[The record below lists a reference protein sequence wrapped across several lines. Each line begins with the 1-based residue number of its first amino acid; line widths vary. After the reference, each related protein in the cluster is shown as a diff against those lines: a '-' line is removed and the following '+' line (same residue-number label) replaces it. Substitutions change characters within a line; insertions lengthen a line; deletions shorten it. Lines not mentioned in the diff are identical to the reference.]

1 MKTSMWE
8 HFRKNAGW
16 YVAGL
21 IVVLLVIASFFVW
34 CFWDWLRMVPHD
46 YESGTAT
53 VRNLGLLVTAI
64 IALPLGIWRSFVA
77 HRQAETAQQGLLNER
92 YQKGA
97 EMLGSEVLSVRLG
110 GIYALARLAEEH
122 PEQYHVPIIQLFCT
136 FVRNLTRSKESQDKQ
151 EDQSLHKS
159 VIREDI
165 QAVMTAIGSRSET
178 GLGCEKATK
187 SFGLEIQHSIARV
200 TVSRRAYFWLDL
212 RGANLRGVDLCEANL
227 SSANFSG
234 ADLSNS
240 QLLEANLSN
249 AILTSINLSN
259 AMLFRANLSGADLN
273 SANLSNATLAS
284 ANLSRTTLA
293 FVNLSNA
300 ELSGAN
306 LSDAEFTRVNLTGAN
321 LSGVTGLTQSELNR
335 SCAIPDKPPRL
346 NNAFDAKTGNLLE
359 WRGGLGR

>member
-1 MKTSMWE
+1 M
-8 HFRKNAGW
+8 
-16 YVAGL
+16 AGL
-21 IVVLLVIASFFVW
+21 IAMLLALAGFFVW
-34 CFWDWLRMVPHD
+34 RFWDWLRMVPQD

-136 FVRNLTRSKESQDKQ
+136 SVRSSTKSKESQDKQ

-159 VIREDI
+159 VLREDI

-178 GLGCEKATK
+178 GLGYEKATK
-187 SFGLEIQHSIARV
+187 NFGLETTYSEAGITVRRV
-200 TVSRRAYFWLDL
+200 GRFWLDL

-227 SSANFSG
+227 SSANFRG

-240 QLLEANLSN
+240 QLLEANLSK
-249 AILTSINLSN
+249 AILMSADLSG
-259 AMLFRANLSGADLN
+259 AILFRANLSGADLN
-273 SANLSNATLAS
+273 SANLSNTTLAS

-293 FVNLSNA
+293 YVNLSKA
-300 ELSGAN
+300 ELSEAN
-306 LSDAEFTRVNLTGAN
+306 LSDAIFTRVNLTGAN
-321 LSGVTGLTQSELNR
+321 LSGVTGLTQSQLNR

-346 NNAFDAKTGNLLE
+346 DNAFDAETGKPLE
-359 WRGGLGR
+359 WHGRLLPDDK

>member
-1 MKTSMWE
+1 M
-8 HFRKNAGW
+8 
-16 YVAGL
+16 AGL
-21 IVVLLVIASFFVW
+21 IAVLLVLAGFFVW
-34 CFWDWLRMVPHD
+34 RFWDWLRMVPQD

-53 VRNLGLLVTAI
+53 VRNLGILVTAI

-110 GIYALARLAEEH
+110 SIYALARLAEEH

-136 FVRNLTRSKESQDKQ
+136 FVRSSTKIKESQDKQ

-159 VIREDI
+159 VLREDI

-178 GLGCEKATK
+178 GLGYEKATK
-187 SFGLEIQHSIARV
+187 SFGVETTYSEAGITVRRV
-200 TVSRRAYFWLDL
+200 GRFWLDL
-212 RGANLRGVDLCEANL
+212 RGANLRGVDLYEANL
-227 SSANFSG
+227 SSANFRG

-249 AILTSINLSN
+249 AILMSADLSG
-259 AMLFRANLSGADLN
+259 AVLFRANLSGADLN
-273 SANLSNATLAS
+273 SANLSRTTLAS

-293 FVNLSNA
+293 YVNLSNA
-300 ELSGAN
+300 ELSEAN
-306 LSDAEFTRVNLTGAN
+306 LSDAIFTRVNLTGAN
-321 LSGVTGLTQSELNR
+321 LSGVTGLTQSQLDR
-335 SCAIPDKPPRL
+335 SRAIPDKLPRL
-346 NNAFDAKTGNLLE
+346 DNAFDAEGKPLE
-359 WRGGLGR
+359 WHGRLLPDDK

>member
-1 MKTSMWE
+1 MGE
-8 HFRKNAGW
+8 HFRKHAGW

-21 IVVLLVIASFFVW
+21 IAVLLVLAGFFVW
-34 CFWDWLRMVPHD
+34 RFWDWLRMVPQD

-77 HRQAETAQQGLLNER
+77 HRQAGTAQQGLLNER

-136 FVRNLTRSKESQDKQ
+136 FVRNPTKSKENQDKQ

-159 VIREDI
+159 VLREDI
-165 QAVMTAIGSRSET
+165 QAVMTAIGNRSKT
-178 GLGCEKATK
+178 GLGYEKATK
-187 SFGLEIQHSIARV
+187 SSGLETTSSEAGITVRRV
-200 TVSRRAYFWLDL
+200 RRFWLDL

-227 SSANFSG
+227 SSANFSD

-240 QLLEANLSN
+240 QLIEANLSN
-249 AILTSINLSN
+249 ATLMSADLSN
-259 AMLFRANLSGADLN
+259 AMLFRANLSEADLN
-273 SANLSNATLAS
+273 SANLSNATLAN

-306 LSDAEFTRVNLTGAN
+306 LSDARSTGVNLTGAS
-321 LSGVTGLTQSELNR
+321 LSGVTGLTQSKLNR
-335 SCAIPDKPPRL
+335 FHATPDKPPRL
-346 NNAFDAKTGNLLE
+346 DNAFDAKTGKPLE
-359 WRGGLGR
+359 WRGKLLPDDQ

>member
-1 MKTSMWE
+1 M
-8 HFRKNAGW
+8 
-16 YVAGL
+16 VGL
-21 IVVLLVIASFFVW
+21 IVVLLVLAGFFVW
-34 CFWDWLRMVPHD
+34 RFWDWLRMVPQD

-53 VRNLGLLVTAI
+53 VRNLGLLVAAI

-97 EMLGSEVLSVRLG
+97 EMLGSEVLPVRLG

-136 FVRNLTRSKESQDKQ
+136 FVRSSTKSKESQDEQ

-159 VIREDI
+159 ALREDI

-178 GLGCEKATK
+178 GIGYEKATK
-187 SFGLEIQHSIARV
+187 NAGLEVASSEVGI

-212 RGANLRGVDLCEANL
+212 RGANLRGVDLYEATL
-227 SSANFSG
+227 FSANFSG
-234 ADLSNS
+234 ADLSRS
-240 QLLEANLSN
+240 QLIEANLFN
-249 AILTSINLSN
+249 AILVDADLSS
-259 AMLFRANLSGADLN
+259 AILFRADLSEAALQ

-306 LSDAEFTRVNLTGAN
+306 LSGAIFTRAKLTGAN
-321 LSGVTGLTQSELNR
+321 LSGVTGLTQRYLNQ
-335 SCAIPDKPPRL
+335 CHAIPDKPPRL
-346 NNAFDAKTGNLLE
+346 DNAFDAETCKPLE
-359 WRGGLGR
+359 WRGRPLPDET

>member
-1 MKTSMWE
+1 MWE
-8 HFRKNAGW
+8 HFRKHAGW

-21 IVVLLVIASFFVW
+21 IAVLLVLTGFSIW
-34 CFWDWLRMVPHD
+34 RFWDWLRMVPQD

-97 EMLGSEVLSVRLG
+97 EMLGSEVLPVRLG

-136 FVRNLTRSKESQDKQ
+136 FVRNPTRSKESQSKPENQ
-151 EDQSLHKS
+151 PSHELSL
-159 VIREDI
+159 REDI
-165 QAVMTAIGSRSET
+165 QAVMTAIGSRSEV
-178 GLGCEKATK
+178 GLSYEKATK
-187 SFGLEIQHSIARV
+187 SFALEIQHSATRV

-227 SSANFSG
+227 SSTNFYG
-234 ADLSNS
+234 ADLSKS
-240 QLLEANLSN
+240 QLIEADLSKSQLVE
-249 AILTSINLSN
+249 ADLSS
-259 AMLFRANLSGADLN
+259 AMLFRANLSDVYFN
-273 SANLSNATLAS
+273 SVNLSSVTLAS
-284 ANLSRTTLA
+284 ANLSDAEL
-293 FVNLSNA
+293 VGINLSNA

-306 LSDAEFTRVNLTGAN
+306 LSNVRLAKVNLTGAN
-321 LSGVTGLTQSELNR
+321 LSGVTGLTQYQLNR
-335 SCAIPDKPPRL
+335 SRAIPDKLPRL
-346 NNAFDAKTGNLLE
+346 NNAFDAETGKPLE
-359 WRGGLGR
+359 WRGELLPDDQ